1 MQIPYSTFATIKLFK
16 DEFSTREKWQAKFEA
31 FLCEDEKRCKQWLG
45 SMVDFYPN
53 GVIEWNYQR
62 HEAILGEHS
71 NSSEELLDHIKQKFP
86 DCSKTIE
93 ELKHLQQR
101 SSLLDLTLYDSI
113 FFLMARETQGNK

>member
-1 MQIPYSTFATIKLFK
+1 
-16 DEFSTREKWQAKFEA
+16 
-31 FLCEDEKRCKQWLG
+31 
-45 SMVDFYPN
+45 MVDFYPN